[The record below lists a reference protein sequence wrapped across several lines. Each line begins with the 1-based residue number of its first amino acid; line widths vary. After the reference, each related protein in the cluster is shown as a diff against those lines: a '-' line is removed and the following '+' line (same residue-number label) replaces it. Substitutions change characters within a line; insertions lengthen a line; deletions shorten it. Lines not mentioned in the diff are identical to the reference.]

1 MGRFFSW
8 NYWKR
13 SRRDWARQGGT
24 IEGLGLSRQLWL
36 VWTVPRM
43 ADPLESVA

>member
-13 SRRDWARQGGT
+13 SRRDWARRGGT
-24 IEGLGLSRQLWL
+24 TEGLGLSRQLWP